1 MLRAIVF
8 DRSFFRSLL
17 FVALI
22 VNYAKGDWAI
32 VFDRSFFRSLLFV
45 ALIVQIVSSDLA
57 VEIF

>member
-1 MLRAIVF
+1 MF